1 MVVKTKSDD
10 HFKHMIWTDE
20 ALDVEDEFKYFLDCL
35 IQLEMQKNCIGT
47 RIRFISMWV
56 KVSKDE
62 FFQHCMSIQLWTKH
76 AYPLLP
82 LIRKLKVIQDWQ
94 NVNFSQ
100 NVEFLSVNKRY
111 EKTLYVG
118 QWMWILKG
126 VQFNEP
132 TRLWTQDARWNE
144 SRNFEMQRIHW
155 SRHEMKNS
163 SIRREFFML
172 DFHE

>member
-62 FFQHCMSIQLWTKH
+62 FFKHCMSIQLWTKH
-76 AYPLLP
+76 AYLLY
-82 LIRKLKVIQDWQ
+82 RQSENWKLLRLTKRQFLTECWIFICEQEVWENFVRRSM
-94 NVNFSQ
+94 NVDIERSPVQWINS
-100 NVEFLSVNKRY
+100 SVNAECK
-111 EKTLYVG
+111 
-118 QWMWILKG
+118 
-126 VQFNEP
+126 
-132 TRLWTQDARWNE
+132 
-144 SRNFEMQRIHW
+144 
-155 SRHEMKNS
+155 MKWKS
-163 SIRREFFML
+163 
-172 DFHE
+172 